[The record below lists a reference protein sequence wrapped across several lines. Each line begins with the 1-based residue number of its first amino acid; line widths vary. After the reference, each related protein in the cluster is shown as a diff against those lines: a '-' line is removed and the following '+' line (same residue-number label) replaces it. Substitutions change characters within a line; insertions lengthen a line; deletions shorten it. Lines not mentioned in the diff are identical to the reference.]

1 MEILPPVIYGNGDD
15 LMILYVAQYL
25 NSSIYPSQ
33 IIKSFLSA
41 IPISGVT
48 PRNNPLSFLISEQL
62 SSYFTLG
69 ISRIS
74 TTIEM
79 LEGWEIFQ
87 VKEGIQSSV
96 WSTKTFLCV
105 IKKSGYKQIKKDVRY
120 QK

>member
-1 MEILPPVIYGNGDD
+1 M
-15 LMILYVAQYL
+15 
-25 NSSIYPSQ
+25 
-33 IIKSFLSA
+33 IKSFLSA

-48 PRNNPLSFLISEQL
+48 PRTNPLSFLISEQL
-62 SSYFTLG
+62 SSYRVFQKKKFTLG